1 MPMPIVQF
9 ENVRK
14 HYQMG
19 LVTVEALRGV
29 SFGIAPGDY
38 ISIMGQ
44 PKLAALLRELNW
56 TQNLLSLARARATL
70 PKAGKAAAG
79 VTPCD
84 FASRSNC

>member
-38 ISIMGQ
+38 ISIMG
-44 PKLAALLRELNW
+44 PSGCGKSTLL
-56 TQNLLSLARARATL
+56 NLLPRALAGRSTRPATL
-70 PKAGKAAAG
+70 GSP
-79 VTPCD
+79 
-84 FASRSNC
+84 